1 MLDLHRLFASIYGI
15 TNVDGEQDI
24 DWYGEQDIQTLIY
37 GITVSKN
44 IVPIF
49 AFQHFI
55 FFF

>member
-37 GITVSKN
+37 AITVSKN